1 MDINNFSFEKVE
13 IKLEN
18 YDEDPLDNETA
29 DNYKYQQIVEES
41 AVDVE
46 KVKIEPVHSTFPH
59 ENIYVEPDRQDL
71 RSYLEQ
77 SFKGLLILNYY
88 KLHNTLTDS
97 LSNYLAEMAIGREI
111 YNILKRENTTIEN
124 PLKKLMVPTVIL
136 KNLAS
141 EISQL
146 FNEKSGIYYSPG
158 FTDGTKKIN
167 ASGKLQSQLNYVRR
181 LLIDSGLLVISSR
194 RSSVLNDST
203 DLGSATSLLN
213 LLKKDTEDL
222 EKIEKSW
229 IDTFGA
235 RQQLIADSP
244 DKLVEF
250 SSYPCLSGDKAT
262 HFITLDFERKF
273 KNVKSLKTSWPD
285 FRETFQDFILSKRID
300 DVDAALQVAK
310 LSELVDDEKDAVI
323 ISLLPLAIKSS
334 TPSTAKRRKVEKFI
348 KVEVENLDKPETS
361 SSDGCKIKE
370 ETSTI
375 EFDTLSSY
383 SFKCDMCRKEFIKK
397 STLRYHMRLHIEEK
411 PYSSSEFPAN
421 KSKNKP
427 PIIQKRAKPYACSE
441 CPSRFRAK
449 RTLDNHMLLH
459 TGERPYLCTLCPA
472 TFRVSHNLK
481 HHMKS
486 HRKDKAFN
494 CSACSKTFRE
504 QSLVENHIKTHSEDK
519 PVAYKAC
526 SCKSSHTENKPI
538 ACDLCPYKFR
548 TNGDLKYHMRIHTG
562 EKPFQCDECSAKFC
576 RKSQLAEHKRT
587 HSGEKPFECKSC
599 SFKCARKS
607 QLNYH
612 VKNYH
617 KKGSYSCKECPSIC
631 DDVVALK
638 IHAGHH
644 KKAQVE

>member
-334 TPSTAKRRKVEKFI
+334 TPSTAKRRKVESNSVVDGKLTGLKI
-348 KVEVENLDKPETS
+348 SYILTVEKPEELEA
-361 SSDGCKIKE
+361 KIKARWQ
-370 ETSTI
+370 T
-375 EFDTLSSY
+375 
-383 SFKCDMCRKEFIKK
+383 FI
-397 STLRYHMRLHIEEK
+397 
-411 PYSSSEFPAN
+411 AN
-421 KSKNKP
+421 KESFYPFMVFVGPIYKPIDFYVIIGNSKLKVDSAIEALDMTFKLFLTTSC
-427 PIIQKRAKPYACSE
+427 PIPKFASATYI
-441 CPSRFRAK
+441 
-449 RTLDNHMLLH
+449 LLKKVIYQI
-459 TGERPYLCTLCPA
+459 TSPA
-472 TFRVSHNLK
+472 
-481 HHMKS
+481 
-486 HRKDKAFN
+486 
-494 CSACSKTFRE
+494 
-504 QSLVENHIKTHSEDK
+504 
-519 PVAYKAC
+519 
-526 SCKSSHTENKPI
+526 KSSIQLER
-538 ACDLCPYKFR
+538 ALSFF
-548 TNGDLKYHMRIHTG
+548 
-562 EKPFQCDECSAKFC
+562 EKK
-576 RKSQLAEHKRT
+576 
-587 HSGEKPFECKSC
+587 
-599 SFKCARKS
+599 
-607 QLNYH
+607 LNTTF
-612 VKNYH
+612 N
-617 KKGSYSCKECPSIC
+617 
-631 DDVVALK
+631 
-638 IHAGHH
+638 
-644 KKAQVE
+644 